1 MQDIL
6 VVGVNVRH
14 SPDVLCVKA
23 HPLDLQFHPLA
34 HMITCV
40 HTEHKVIWIYTD

>member
-1 MQDIL
+1 MQHIL
-6 VVGVNVRH
+6 VVGVNVRD

-23 HPLDLQFHPLA
+23 HPLDLQFHSLT

-40 HTEHKVIWIYTD
+40 HIEYKVMMIYTD